1 MIYRFID
8 NIGDYF
14 TPGYYTDDFKDKVIN
29 MYVDSI
35 DTLEETE
42 EGDKDSKSA
51 IIRSINSKFSGL
63 KAKYYSFK
71 NLVKENK
78 LHKRHIIK
86 ETHEFNSELMSVLG
100 YDTTPA
106 YSSWIHI
113 DSHSVVP
120 ARSVLLNGD
129 KTRLV
134 IMEMQPMIKYNEDD
148 QPAGLFEQ
156 QYNDDESVT
165 KEQKYFYPHWSEV
178 IQKPL
183 PEGCKIS
190 PSKINEAVSAI
201 FNLPEQRPQYILIL
215 AGNVIMLIEQDKWD
229 HGAYLKFDLE
239 ELFSEASIDKFRDY
253 YTLFYLL
260 TSKEVLA
267 GDAHLMEQISEES
280 FKNAYEVTKDLK
292 NGVIRAVEL
301 LANEALHY
309 KKNIQ
314 GLEFDETDD
323 TFEAR
328 VKDDCL
334 TIIYRLL
341 FIFYAEARPEIGIL
355 PMNDEIYAK
364 GYSLD
369 ILRDLEQTPLKS
381 DQERN
386 SYFFNDSLWTLFR
399 LISGGHH
406 ETEQQYVSFKV
417 RKIDSPLFDD
427 EKLKELK
434 GVRYRNFVWQ
444 DIICSLSLSEEQ
456 SRKQRGR
463 ISYANLGVN
472 QLGSVYESLLAY
484 RGFYAEE
491 DYIEVHKAGDPKDGT
506 FLVPR
511 SRMHIFK
518 DNEILHKP
526 NGDIAILEK
535 GSFVYR
541 LNGRDRKKSASY
553 YTPEILTKSTVK
565 YTLKGFV
572 DKLDAGE
579 MEARELLK
587 LKILEPAMGAAAFQ
601 NEVINQVAELYLKY
615 RQKET
620 GKRIAPHKYRDELQ
634 KVKAYIATKNI
645 YGVDL
650 NPTAIELGKLSLW
663 LNVIHKDMETPFFGH
678 RIALGNAVIGAWFKA
693 YDESELCKVENK
705 KSVGKTVSTEW
716 WTKAPHLL
724 HFSKERKKIIRKV
737 NEIYPFLVPDKN
749 MLGVLKIAEQKAAN
763 PEKSTVTQA
772 VEKITGLKRDDFKK
786 IVMLAQGEFQEF
798 LEAKGADRNKI
809 LGRIY
814 NNSPHIDL
822 ECRLNGVRNCLSER
836 KKTLDKNMQEA
847 LSSCKIPEGLD
858 EDDKAR
864 LDLYVEDKND
874 LFEALSKVEELLIK
888 ENDKINETIRK
899 QEEKK
904 TELIDKK
911 AKAEQNN
918 ALLDQRNKLEA
929 ELEVLLESATKYE
942 ALEQKKNDVKKAG
955 SLLPYKETFDNVSLK
970 LKEAKSKKEE
980 LEKKKDNCEEQVS
993 LLGKKARELENE
1005 NLSTIDEKNKEV
1017 IRLRE
1022 LSPVYDDL
1030 DKHTKSYNDC
1040 KGIVSKLS
1048 EELDKV
1054 VKQLTE
1060 VEEKKNENE
1069 AILSAYED
1077 AGESAVANAASVLKG
1092 VNEQSQRIKTFAQ
1105 ALEETKLSK
1114 ANMISCNKKFLA
1126 AEEQT
1131 KKAQEDY
1138 NKASRLLR
1146 EGRAGSLAKEMI
1158 DALNSSNEVSVS
1170 CPVCGV
1176 VHTKEDIGGFTKVCE
1191 KVPDEKEVDSLYNEL
1206 ERARNEEQKLHG
1218 NYSLLKGKVDLA
1230 IKSINDDA
1238 KKIFHKDLTYEELLS
1253 SDVVAKEDERLSLE
1267 QEKANKAYEDAI
1279 KAKEIKNKALLKKE
1293 QLKVEHEDFAKKK
1306 EDLTT
1311 KMQAEDRKLVTISR
1325 DVENAKKQLKDAPA
1339 TKDLAEKTM
1348 EKAQKDIQSLK
1359 DSYEKARKA
1368 YQDMEK
1374 SLGEVIGQ
1382 LQENSKQIDALQ
1394 EEENKAKKNLEG
1406 KLKDL
1411 GYENI
1416 SQGMEVLR
1424 VDGRVL
1430 SSLDEVSKWCDKTE
1444 KEVTEYRSKASD
1456 VESRLNE
1463 NQKNTKDLSYVD
1475 IKGLSDEIAK
1485 LLKEKEALEAKT
1497 KEDYSSLMKT
1507 RENIACIHK
1516 GMDKLQ
1522 QLHKVELELKPM
1534 VDNTAGRTYKLR
1546 DYVLGDFFKQ
1556 IVKYASHYFSKLMD
1570 GKFSLEAVD
1579 SDKKSTENDSED
1591 ACKLEPCFQYII
1603 LPARFPFKA
1612 SLRLSSRSSKSHTR
1626 ECGLL
1631 TVSSWDR
1638 GTK

>member
-1 MIYRFID
+1 MKPHKLHMKNFGPFINETVD
-8 NIGDYF
+8 FDKIGDVVYLIVGDTGAGKTMIF
-14 TPGYYTDDFKDKVIN
+14 DGI
-29 MYVDSI
+29 SI
-35 DTLEETE
+35 ALF
-42 EGDKDSKSA
+42 GQPSSKK
-51 IIRSINSKFSGL
+51 RSGL
-63 KAKYYSFK
+63 KLEDFYCNRVEKDDKGKRPPMVVELEFTENGNEYRVRRELSWGSGGKAKSA
-71 NLVKENK
+71 NL
-78 LHKRHIIK
+78 
-86 ETHEFNSELMSVLG
+86 
-100 YDTTPA
+100 
-106 YSSWIHI
+106 
-113 DSHSVVP
+113 SHQLFEGGV
-120 ARSVLLNGD
+120 D
-129 KTRLV
+129 KT
-134 IMEMQPMIKYNEDD
+134 D
-148 QPAGLFEQ
+148 QG
-156 QYNDDESVT
+156 
-165 KEQKYFYPHWSEV
+165 
-178 IQKPL
+178 
-183 PEGCKIS
+183 
-190 PSKINEAVSAI
+190 
-201 FNLPEQRPQYILIL
+201 
-215 AGNVIMLIEQDKWD
+215 
-229 HGAYLKFDLE
+229 
-239 ELFSEASIDKFRDY
+239 
-253 YTLFYLL
+253 
-260 TSKEVLA
+260 
-267 GDAHLMEQISEES
+267 GD
-280 FKNAYEVTKDLK
+280 
-292 NGVIRAVEL
+292 
-301 LANEALHY
+301 
-309 KKNIQ
+309 
-314 GLEFDETDD
+314 
-323 TFEAR
+323 
-328 VKDDCL
+328 
-334 TIIYRLL
+334 
-341 FIFYAEARPEIGIL
+341 
-355 PMNDEIYAK
+355 
-364 GYSLD
+364 
-369 ILRDLEQTPLKS
+369 
-381 DQERN
+381 
-386 SYFFNDSLWTLFR
+386 
-399 LISGGHH
+399 
-406 ETEQQYVSFKV
+406 
-417 RKIDSPLFDD
+417 
-427 EKLKELK
+427 
-434 GVRYRNFVWQ
+434 
-444 DIICSLSLSEEQ
+444 
-456 SRKQRGR
+456 
-463 ISYANLGVN
+463 
-472 QLGSVYESLLAY
+472 
-484 RGFYAEE
+484 
-491 DYIEVHKAGDPKDGT
+491 
-506 FLVPR
+506 
-511 SRMHIFK
+511 
-518 DNEILHKP
+518 
-526 NGDIAILEK
+526 
-535 GSFVYR
+535 
-541 LNGRDRKKSASY
+541 
-553 YTPEILTKSTVK
+553 
-565 YTLKGFV
+565 
-572 DKLDAGE
+572 
-579 MEARELLK
+579 
-587 LKILEPAMGAAAFQ
+587 
-601 NEVINQVAELYLKY
+601 
-615 RQKET
+615 
-620 GKRIAPHKYRDELQ
+620 
-634 KVKAYIATKNI
+634 
-645 YGVDL
+645 
-650 NPTAIELGKLSLW
+650 
-663 LNVIHKDMETPFFGH
+663 
-678 RIALGNAVIGAWFKA
+678 
-693 YDESELCKVENK
+693 
-705 KSVGKTVSTEW
+705 
-716 WTKAPHLL
+716 
-724 HFSKERKKIIRKV
+724 
-737 NEIYPFLVPDKN
+737 
-749 MLGVLKIAEQKAAN
+749 KAAN

-822 ECRLNGVRNCLSER
+822 ECRLRGVRDCLSER

-955 SLLPYKETFDNVSLK
+955 SLLPYKETLDNVSLK

-993 LLGKKARELENE
+993 LLGKKARELEKE

-1206 ERARNEEQKLHG
+1206 ERARDEEQKLHG

-1293 QLKVEHEDFAKKK
+1293 QLKEEQEDFAKKK

-1368 YQDMEK
+1368 HQDMEK

-1546 DYVLGDFFKQ
+1546 DYVLRDFFKQ

-1579 SDKKSTENDSED
+1579 SDKKSAENDSED
-1591 ACKLEPCFQYII
+1591 ACKLEIYAVDEKGHYNGMALLSGGQTFE
-1603 LPARFPFKA
+1603 A
-1612 SLRLSSRSSKSHTR
+1612 SLALALGLSEVVQMKKTGKVNIESMFIDEGFGTLDGQRLKKSMMVLNDMTKQHRQIGIITHV
-1626 ECGLL
+1626 EKLVNEATYKKLEINQKDGLATL
-1631 TVSSWDR
+1631 NFLDN
-1638 GTK
+1638 K